1 MKKEIP
7 IVKRKSLLQQST
19 KTMSK
24 DIPEFYR
31 SILEASEQGELW
43 GISSEKS
50 HWIQLEFDINSCM
63 NS

>member
-7 IVKRKSLLQQST
+7 IVMRKSLLQQST

-24 DIPEFYR
+24 DISEFYR
-31 SILEASEQGELW
+31 SILEASDRGELW
-43 GISSEKS
+43 GISSAQC

>member
-1 MKKEIP
+1 M
-7 IVKRKSLLQQST
+7 KRKFLRQQTT
-19 KTMSK
+19 KTISK

-31 SILEASEQGELW
+31 SILEASDRGELW
-43 GISSEKS
+43 GISSEQS

>member
-1 MKKEIP
+1 MKKEIL
-7 IVKRKSLLQQST
+7 IAKRKFLLLQST

-31 SILEASEQGELW
+31 SILEASDRDELW
-43 GISSEKS
+43 GLTSEQS
-50 HWIQLEFDINSCM
+50 HWTQLEFDINSCM